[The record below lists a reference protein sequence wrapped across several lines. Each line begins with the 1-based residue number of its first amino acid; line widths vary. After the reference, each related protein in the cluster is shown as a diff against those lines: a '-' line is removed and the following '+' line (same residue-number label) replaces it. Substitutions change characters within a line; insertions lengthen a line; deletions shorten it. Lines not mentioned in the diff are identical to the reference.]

1 MKKNDRPRSK
11 KDPKLES
18 IVEEDIESSEKD
30 EDPSV
35 LDIEK
40 ALQFKGEESSSSGMS
55 KGNTKNE
62 EQKNQFNKEL
72 S

>member
-40 ALQFKGEESSSSGMS
+40 AL
-55 KGNTKNE
+55 
-62 EQKNQFNKEL
+62 
-72 S
+72 